1 MNTALMTATPPDLA
15 LPIRVGI
22 VEDDLRVNQ
31 SLTAAVNLAD
41 GMEMVWSETTR
52 AAALSA
58 LARRPVDVLLVD
70 LGLPD
75 GSGIDVIREA
85 HERLPNCDVMV
96 CTIFGDEA
104 HVLQSIE
111 AGAHGYLLKDSP
123 SGTIAE
129 EIRLLRAGGSPISPL
144 IARLVLGRLRPALPA
159 AGPVETADGKP
170 GVSMSRRETEV
181 LELITKGFT
190 YEEIARKLGVTRHTV
205 QTFVRRIY
213 AKLEVGSKIEAINA
227 APQQGL
233 LGP

>member
-15 LPIRVGI
+15 LPIRVGS

-227 APQQGL
+227 ARQQGL